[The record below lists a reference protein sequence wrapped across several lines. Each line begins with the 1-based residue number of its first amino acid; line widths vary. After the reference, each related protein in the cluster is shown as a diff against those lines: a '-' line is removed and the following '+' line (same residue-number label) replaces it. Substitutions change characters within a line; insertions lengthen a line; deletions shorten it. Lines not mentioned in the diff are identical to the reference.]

1 MSFFPFPAAP
11 DLPPDRGGP
20 GTRRGPRPTCLRLIV
35 FGLAVLSF
43 LPGAVWAEP
52 LTFDDALA
60 RVATAPELQASDFSV
75 AAAQSS
81 ARAAGRLPDPELS
94 FGIDSLPVTGPLA
107 GRFGDEGMT
116 MARVGLMQAV
126 PSRARRRAEQ
136 AVAAAEIDTAQAEGR
151 LVRRDARSAAGSA
164 WIDLYYASE
173 RRRAVVEILAALEP
187 LWDAAPAGVVSG
199 ADRPATALAPVR
211 LRAALEDR
219 LAELRADEARARAE
233 LARWTGAPSPDS
245 AGPPPQPTIDAMALR
260 ASLDRVPAIRAY
272 EAAGALAD
280 ANVDLARAGRRP
292 DWAFELE
299 YGRRDPMFGD
309 MISVGARV
317 SLPLFADQRQEPMIA
332 ARASDATRIRVER
345 EAALR
350 RLRAQ
355 LESDL
360 ADHVMRQEQWRR
372 ARDVL
377 LPDARRRSDLET
389 ASYGAGRAGLA
400 EVLEAFTAVADVRL
414 ETLDREAA
422 AVRAAV
428 RLTLVYGNPEQ

>member
-1 MSFFPFPAAP
+1 MSFLPFPAVP
-11 DLPPDRGGP
+11 DLTPDLGGRGSPRGS
-20 GTRRGPRPTCLRLIV
+20 RRTCPRLLV
-35 FGLAVLSF
+35 FGVVVLSL

-52 LTFDDALA
+52 LTFDDVLA
-60 RVATAPELQASDFSV
+60 RVATAPELQASDLSV
-75 AAAQSS
+75 AAARSS
-81 ARAAGRLPDPELS
+81 ARAAGRLPDPELN
-94 FGIDSLPVTGPLA
+94 FGIDSLPVTGPMA
-107 GRFGDEGMT
+107 GGFGDESMT
-116 MARVGLMQAV
+116 MARIGLMQAV
-126 PSRARRRAEQ
+126 PSRARRRAER

-151 LVRRDARSAAGSA
+151 LVRRDARIAAGSA

-173 RRRAVVEILAALEP
+173 RRRAVVEILATLEP
-187 LWDAAPAGVVSG
+187 LWDAAPAAVASG
-199 ADRPATALAPVR
+199 ADRPAAALTPVR

-219 LAELRADEARARAE
+219 LAELRAGEARARAE
-233 LARWTGAPSPDS
+233 LARWTGDPSPDT
-245 AGPPPQPTIDAMALR
+245 AGPPPQPAIDAMELR

-272 EAAGALAD
+272 EAAGARAE

-317 SLPLFADQRQEPMIA
+317 SLPLFADQRQEPVIA

-350 RLRAQ
+350 SLRAQ
-355 LESDL
+355 LETDL

-389 ASYGAGRAGLA
+389 ASYGAGRAGLT
-400 EVLEAFTAVADVRL
+400 EVLEAFTAVADARL

-422 AVRAAV
+422 AARAAV
-428 RLTLVYGNPEQ
+428 RLTLIYGSPDQ